1 MKHSRLQLNNPKTK
15 IICTLGPSTNSTKII
30 TKLIQSGMSIARLN
44 MSHGSLESHEN
55 LIKKIREISDK
66 LNTPIAIMI
75 DIPGPKYRIGKLEE
89 KQYTLKKNNT
99 ITLTSEN
106 LVGNDTIVSVQP
118 NGIHNDIKI
127 NTSILIDDGLIK
139 LKAIKIDGNNI
150 LCKILNNGQISEKK
164 GVTIPG
170 KPTSLIFPDERSI
183 ECLQFAD
190 KQNPDFIA
198 LSNITSAKD
207 ILKAKSLIKKT
218 KNPCHIISKI
228 ERVEAVKNIDQIITV
243 SDAVMVARGDL
254 GVEMPIAEVPI
265 IQKKIISLCNK
276 NGIPVIT
283 ATQMLE
289 SMIHSP
295 TPTRAEVTDVANAIF
310 DGTDAIMLSA
320 ETSIGQYPIQSVQ
333 VMAKIAKKTESALP
347 YESIL
352 RDKSLQIQA
361 KTEDSISY
369 NACWSA
375 YQLKAKLIVAFTESG
390 STAGRVSRY
399 RPITKILTLTR
410 RKDVQR
416 RLTLRWGIIPIIVN
430 ELHSVED
437 FFSIALEQA
446 ILNVGLHPNDL
457 LILIAGLPIG
467 VQGGTNLL
475 RVMKIPHSNEK

>member
-1 MKHSRLQLNNPKTK
+1 M
-15 IICTLGPSTNSTKII
+15 
-30 TKLIQSGMSIARLN
+30 
-44 MSHGSLESHEN
+44 
-55 LIKKIREISDK
+55 D
-66 LNTPIAIMI
+66 
-75 DIPGPKYRIGKLEE
+75 
-89 KQYTLKKNNT
+89 
-99 ITLTSEN
+99 SE
-106 LVGNDTIVSVQP
+106 L
-118 NGIHNDIKI
+118 
-127 NTSILIDDGLIK
+127 
-139 LKAIKIDGNNI
+139 
-150 LCKILNNGQISEKK
+150 
-164 GVTIPG
+164 
-170 KPTSLIFPDERSI
+170 R
-183 ECLQFAD
+183 
-190 KQNPDFIA
+190 
-198 LSNITSAKD
+198 KD
-207 ILKAKSLIKKT
+207 
-218 KNPCHIISKI
+218 
-228 ERVEAVKNIDQIITV
+228 AVKDFLQRCLNY
-243 SDAVMVARGDL
+243 A
-254 GVEMPIAEVPI
+254 
-265 IQKKIISLCNK
+265 
-276 NGIPVIT
+276 
-283 ATQMLE
+283 
-289 SMIHSP
+289 H
-295 TPTRAEVTDVANAIF
+295 
-310 DGTDAIMLSA
+310 
-320 ETSIGQYPIQSVQ
+320 ET
-333 VMAKIAKKTESALP
+333 IAKKTESALP

>member
-1 MKHSRLQLNNPKTK
+1 M
-15 IICTLGPSTNSTKII
+15 C
-30 TKLIQSGMSIARLN
+30 
-44 MSHGSLESHEN
+44 
-55 LIKKIREISDK
+55 IRD
-66 LNTPIAIMI
+66 
-75 DIPGPKYRIGKLEE
+75 R
-89 KQYTLKKNNT
+89 
-99 ITLTSEN
+99 
-106 LVGNDTIVSVQP
+106 
-118 NGIHNDIKI
+118 
-127 NTSILIDDGLIK
+127 
-139 LKAIKIDGNNI
+139 
-150 LCKILNNGQISEKK
+150 
-164 GVTIPG
+164 
-170 KPTSLIFPDERSI
+170 
-183 ECLQFAD
+183 
-190 KQNPDFIA
+190 
-198 LSNITSAKD
+198 
-207 ILKAKSLIKKT
+207 LKAKSLIKKT
-218 KNPCHIISKI
+218 KNTCHIISKI

-375 YQLKAKLIVAFTESG
+375 YQL
-390 STAGRVSRY
+390 
-399 RPITKILTLTR
+399 
-410 RKDVQR
+410 
-416 RLTLRWGIIPIIVN
+416 
-430 ELHSVED
+430 
-437 FFSIALEQA
+437 
-446 ILNVGLHPNDL
+446 
-457 LILIAGLPIG
+457 
-467 VQGGTNLL
+467 
-475 RVMKIPHSNEK
+475 